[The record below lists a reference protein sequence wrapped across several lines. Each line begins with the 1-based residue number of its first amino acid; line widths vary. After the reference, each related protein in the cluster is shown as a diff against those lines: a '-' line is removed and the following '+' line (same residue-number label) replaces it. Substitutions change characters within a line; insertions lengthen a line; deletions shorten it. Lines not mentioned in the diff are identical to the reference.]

1 METKRINGETWYDTD
16 GNILHAHGGH
26 MLKWED
32 NWYWYGENRTDNRY
46 VSVYKSGDLINW
58 TFCRHAL
65 TADSPTAEHRVR
77 TDRKLRSE
85 MSAAPSTIPITV
97 IFPFARTS

>member
-46 VSVYKSGDLINW
+46 VSVYKSGDLIN
-58 TFCRHAL
+58 
-65 TADSPTAEHRVR
+65 
-77 TDRKLRSE
+77 
-85 MSAAPSTIPITV
+85 
-97 IFPFARTS
+97 

>member
-32 NWYWYGENRTDNRY
+32 YWYWYGENRTDNRY
-46 VSVYKSGDLINW
+46 VSVYKSGDPIN
-58 TFCRHAL
+58 
-65 TADSPTAEHRVR
+65 
-77 TDRKLRSE
+77 
-85 MSAAPSTIPITV
+85 
-97 IFPFARTS
+97 

>member
-65 TADSPTAEHRVR
+65 TADFPHGR
-77 TDRKLRSE
+77 TPCQDRSE
-85 MSAAPSTIPITV
+85 AAQ
-97 IFPFARTS
+97 RKRR